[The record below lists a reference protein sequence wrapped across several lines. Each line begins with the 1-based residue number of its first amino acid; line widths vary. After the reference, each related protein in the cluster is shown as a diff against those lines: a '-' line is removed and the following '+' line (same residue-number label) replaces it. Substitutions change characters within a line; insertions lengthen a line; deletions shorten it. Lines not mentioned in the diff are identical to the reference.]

1 MTGTAKQTFQLTA
14 ARRRL
19 GHILSDGRTLEIV
32 STHSR
37 PKAAGAARRLGWLHS
52 RVFQLTAARRRLV
65 LLSSPKRPSAGFNS
79 QPPEGGWQNQPAEQ
93 NQLFGFNSQ
102 PPEGGWF
109 CINFVNTSSGTF
121 QLTAARR
128 RLGNTVLLQFMG
140 KQVSTHSRPKAA
152 GLREAVREAKRETF
166 QLTAARR
173 RLVRMC

>member
-1 MTGTAKQTFQLTA
+1 MLTGTAKQTFQLTA

-37 PKAAGAARRLGWLHS
+37 PKAAGAARRLGWLRS

-109 CINFVNTSSGTF
+109 CINFVNTSSGANF
-121 QLTAARR
+121 C
-128 RLGNTVLLQFMG
+128 NNICSS
-140 KQVSTHSRPKAA
+140 VSKNCFHDCPFKTLIKGYTILYIPF
-152 GLREAVREAKRETF
+152 GV
-166 QLTAARR
+166 
-173 RLVRMC
+173 